1 MAGVLDIERSRNRK
15 DRTFIGSECAVCDE
29 KLEYTLRGERILQ
42 LSCGHVAH
50 EACFYEYIREFESQ
64 YCPTCNAPLGLDSSR
79 GGNVLDIGK
88 NRFLLDWNNSHR
100 PSEKLNNITRSGPP
114 SDHRDYERG
123 TTPSPAPWDQRP
135 MDQPSLSREGT
146 LRQQTSREGLNTGM
160 GSGMQNQN
168 QMHMQSQ
175 SQSRPGSRVGSER
188 VAQHSRNDSGATGM
202 TGMTSLPDYEGQ
214 GNTRRHDYD
223 VQSMETSLN
232 SPRAMLRNPIPAP
245 AVTVRSEFPTLT
257 RSRQQQSLTCLIT
270 VEVPE
275 GKWRPS
281 PEDVRPQPQH
291 PGGSAN
297 GVGSEYGGI
306 KSPGNASHRRNNST
320 AETRQNLDEIT
331 EELHSRVDNWH
342 GLDFSRFGQ
351 LKLHSH
357 IRVGKD
363 RRAWQDL
370 DCYLFS
376 EMLICVK
383 ERKSPQTPQFDGP
396 SSASKKT
403 KCTLKGSI
411 LIKKHLKNVETYPG
425 EDCCTLEY

>member
-88 NRFLLDWNNSHR
+88 SISMSDWNRSHI
-100 PSEKLNNITRSGPP
+100 PPEKLHNITRSGPG
-114 SDHRDYERG
+114 SDHRDYDRG

-135 MDQPSLSREGT
+135 MDQLTHSREGT
-146 LRQQTSREGLNTGM
+146 LRPQTSREGLNGM
-160 GSGMQNQN
+160 GNAMSSGMI
-168 QMHMQSQ
+168 
-175 SQSRPGSRVGSER
+175 QSRPSSRMGSER
-188 VAQHSRNDSGATGM
+188 VVQHSRNDSGATGM
-202 TGMTSLPDYEGQ
+202 ASLPDYGDGQ

-223 VQSMETSLN
+223 VQSMETSLG
-232 SPRAMLRNPIPAP
+232 SPRAVLRNPIPAP
-245 AVTVRSEFPTLT
+245 TVTVRSEFPTLS

-281 PEDVRPQPQH
+281 PEDARPLHQH
-291 PGGSAN
+291 PTGPGSGMA
-297 GVGSEYGGI
+297 SEYSEL
-306 KSPGNASHRRNNST
+306 KSPSGASHRRDNST
-320 AETRQNLDEIT
+320 AESRQNLDEIT
-331 EELHSRVDNWH
+331 EELHARVDNWH

-383 ERKSPQTPQFDGP
+383 ERKPPQTPQYGGP
-396 SSASKKT
+396 SESKKV

-425 EDCCTLEY
+425 KTRYVLEHKSS